1 MGLRLRISL
10 YFAFLFTLIF
20 GIIFFIF
27 RKEEIKYLKRG
38 LEKEAEMSVG
48 SLAVTCK
55 DFLLEGRIPDLVKL
69 CYEVKEKG
77 TQKKDILYT
86 FVVDIDG
93 IVKGAWR
100 EELVGKNIDEIGVF
114 LSDTN
119 FFYKDKEFVFNRTSK
134 VVYKD
139 KVIGNAIVGVS
150 SRTLNILV
158 DKMQKRMLVLFLLV
172 LLAGVTGIFLIGT
185 YITKP
190 VRKIIRSIEDIGK
203 GKFDILIGIKRKD
216 EIGKIA
222 REIEIMSKK
231 LKIAQKEMQEKER
244 MRRDMEI
251 SREIQRALIPS
262 EVPKIQ
268 DYELSIFYKPAFFVS
283 GDYIDIIKLPFER
296 TFVILGDVSGKGAG
310 SSLLMGMIKMNVLS
324 LARTVSSPKNLLIS
338 VYNYM
343 KDLIP
348 EDMFVT
354 LAMGLLEKGGNINI
368 SNAGHFPP
376 LVYRKNEAKFEKIEL
391 KSLPVGFSF
400 LDVGDFAYSLKEEK
414 IVLEKG
420 DILIFYTD
428 GLIEARD
435 EKGEIFGEERLRK
448 IVYSYNGGVDD
459 LKNKIVKEID
469 MFVGLEEQKD
479 DVSFI
484 IVKRK

>member
-1 MGLRLRISL
+1 MSLRLRISL

-20 GIIFFIF
+20 VIIFFIF
-27 RKEEIKYLKRG
+27 RKEEIRYLEKG
-38 LEKEAEMSVG
+38 LEKEAEMSVS

-55 DFLLEGRIPDLVKL
+55 DFLLEERVPDLVKL

-77 TQKKDILYT
+77 THRKDILYT
-86 FVVDIDG
+86 FVVDING
-93 IVKGAWR
+93 VVKGAWR
-100 EELVGKNIDEIGVF
+100 EEFVGKNIEEIGVF

-119 FFYKDKEFVFNRTSK
+119 FFYKDREFVFNRVSE

-139 KVIGNAIVGVS
+139 KVIGKAIVGVS

-158 DKMQKRMLVLFLLV
+158 DKMQRRMLILFFLI
-172 LLAGVTGIFLIGT
+172 LLAGVMGIFLVGT
-185 YITKP
+185 HITKP
-190 VRKIIRSIEDIGK
+190 VRKIIKSIGNIGR
-203 GKFDILIGIKRKD
+203 GEFDVSIGIKRRD

-222 REIEIMSKK
+222 KEIEIMGKK
-231 LKIAQKEMQEKER
+231 LKIAQKETQEKER

-251 SREIQRALIPS
+251 SREIQKALVPS
-262 EVPKIQ
+262 EIPKIQ

-324 LARTVSSPKNLLIS
+324 LARTVSSPKNLLVSI
-338 VYNYM
+338 YNYM

-354 LAMGLLEKGGNINI
+354 LAVGLLEKGGNINI

-376 LVYRKNEAKFEKIEL
+376 LIYRKNESKFERVEL

-400 LDVGDFAYSLKEEK
+400 LDVGDFAHSLKEKK

-420 DILIFYTD
+420 DTLIFYTD
-428 GLIEARD
+428 GLIEARND
-435 EKGEIFGEERLRK
+435 KGEIFGEKRLKK
-448 IVYSYNGGVDD
+448 IVYSSDINVEE

-484 IVKRK
+484 IIRRK